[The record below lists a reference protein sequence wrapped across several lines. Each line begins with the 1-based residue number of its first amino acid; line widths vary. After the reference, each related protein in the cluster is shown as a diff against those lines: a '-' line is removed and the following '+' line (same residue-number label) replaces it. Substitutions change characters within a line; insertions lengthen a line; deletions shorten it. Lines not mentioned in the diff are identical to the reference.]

1 MTTAGDAAF
10 DRAAAAPTWLNGVPE
25 PSETPG
31 YPYSEHGAEP
41 VLVKSM
47 FWYTDPAAPS
57 AFTTVARRSFVTQ
70 PATPPA
76 ACGDDAVAGVEA
88 APEAPEAADDGAAA
102 DEEAGEPVPA
112 GDVEDDPP
120 DEQPATA
127 AATTPA
133 AATPPSL
140 SINEA
145 ELNITIHPL
154 LMSGK
159 IACAHP
165 LSAAR

>member
-1 MTTAGDAAF
+1 
-10 DRAAAAPTWLNGVPE
+10 
-25 PSETPG
+25 
-31 YPYSEHGAEP
+31 
-41 VLVKSM
+41 M

-57 AFTTVARRSFVTQ
+57 AFTTVARRSFVAQ

-88 APEAPEAADDGAAA
+88 APEAPEAA
-102 DEEAGEPVPA
+102 EEPVPA
-112 GDVEDDPP
+112 GDVEDAPP

-127 AATTPA
+127 PATTPA
-133 AATPPSL
+133 AATPPSF

-154 LMSGK
+154 LMSGE

-165 LSAAR
+165 LSPAR